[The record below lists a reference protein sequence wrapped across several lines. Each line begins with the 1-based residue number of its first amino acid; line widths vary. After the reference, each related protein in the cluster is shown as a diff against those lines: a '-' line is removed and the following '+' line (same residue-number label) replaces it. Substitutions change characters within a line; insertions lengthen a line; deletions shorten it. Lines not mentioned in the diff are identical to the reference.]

1 MTARQKNATGAV
13 QYHAG
18 GFPPVNIDWS
28 ELVPF
33 IGKANGAVARY
44 DGLLR
49 AIPNPAVLL
58 SPLMTNEAVL
68 SSRIEGTQATLN
80 EVLTYE
86 AEAKD
91 KIPPRSP
98 KEADIQE
105 ISNYRMAMR
114 FAEKQLETLPL
125 SQRLIKGIHGIL
137 LSGVRGRDKAPGEYR
152 RIPNWIGPS
161 GCDMDNARYVPP
173 GAETLP
179 DAMSAWEKY
188 IHAEERDPLVQLAII
203 HAEFEAL
210 HPFLDGNGRLG
221 RMVIPLFLYHA
232 GMLQRPAFYISA
244 YLEAHRDPYYERL
257 LAVSRDN
264 DWTGW
269 CRFFL
274 QAVQV
279 QAEENLFKAM
289 EILNLY
295 NVMKL
300 RLVETTGSKYAI
312 HTLDWIF
319 ENPIF
324 NMSAF
329 IQGARIPRPTAR
341 RIVQRLHEEGTLA
354 ELRQGSGRSPAVMV
368 FPDLMH
374 IVE

>member
-1 MTARQKNATGAV
+1 MTARQHKPAEAV
-13 QYHAG
+13 QYHTD
-18 GFPPVNIDWS
+18 GFPPKNIDWQD
-28 ELVPF
+28 LVPL

-86 AEAKD
+86 AQEKETA
-91 KIPPRSP
+91 PPKSA

-105 ISNYRMAMR
+105 ISNYRRAMR
-114 FAEKQLETLPL
+114 FAEAQLETLPL
-125 SQRLIKGIHGIL
+125 SQRLIKGVHAIL
-137 LSGVRGRDKAPGEYR
+137 LSGVRGQNKAPGEYR

-173 GAETLP
+173 GVDTLQ

-188 IHAEERDPLVQLAII
+188 IHEEERDPLVQLAII

-210 HPFLDGNGRLG
+210 HPFLDGNGRLW
-221 RMVIPLFLYHA
+221 RMILPLFLYQA

-244 YLEAHRDPYYERL
+244 YLEAHRDIYYEKL
-257 LAVSRDN
+257 LAVSRDG

-279 QAEENLFKAM
+279 QAEENLHKAT

-295 NVMKL
+295 NAMKL
-300 RLVETTGSKYAI
+300 RLVAATGSKYAI

-329 IQGARIPRPTAR
+329 IQGAQIPRPTAT
-341 RIVQRLHEEGTLA
+341 RIAQRLHDEGTLA
-354 ELRQGSGRSPAVMV
+354 RLRPGSGRSPAVMV
-368 FPDLMH
+368 FPELMH
-374 IVE
+374 IIE